1 MFWKHNTNASSQIEA
16 LLSKENVTLA
26 EVLDS
31 EEIINECRAQNK
43 MLIDFLQKPEVM
55 DELVNLITKEP
66 TLEMDEKLRFKHPN
80 VACELLT
87 CDVPTLNERLA
98 SDKALLE
105 KLYTFLKIEPPLN
118 PLLASYFSK
127 VMGVL
132 IAKKTEQ
139 NWLSYQFTCLQ
150 VLDFLKAKDDFI
162 QLLLRHLGTSAVMD
176 LILKLMTQ
184 VEGMEMRQ
192 NILNWLDSQ
201 RIMQSLVSLLNPKVD
216 KERHYNVAQLLCDFI
231 RTARDT
237 LRNST
242 ERVDPDPLLNTLES
256 TETVS
261 LLLDNILGEEKV
273 DSAIVG
279 GIQVLLS
286 LLDVYQ
292 NSLPKLNQTYS
303 TNINEEATDIE
314 QKQKIIQNT
323 TQAICCRIKDFHNL
337 LIEPPKQQ
345 PILTTVGLLD
355 PPLGNTRLQVT
366 RLFAALV
373 TTENEEVLKEIE
385 SCGTMNVL
393 LELLFKYQWNNF
405 LHLQVKSC
413 FISALNSNNS
423 DEKGDSLN
431 ALSKHLLVNCKL
443 IERIIEAWK
452 ENDEQQAQE
461 KGLRKGY
468 MGHLISLMNSIVEL
482 CSSTCL
488 GQYLKEQLPEVAKS
502 LDEFKETT
510 LSETNKIQDTLL
522 GGVHPD
528 VAVESSDSY
537 GDIPF
542 PQPSATQQQL
552 YSQYQVQNL
561 ASYIDGYSGFNDDNF
576 NDGDDTLQTIDH
588 RTDTSF
594 DLSSESELGRQQE
607 MFKRV
612 CAQTVNAFDDGDDNA
627 FDDAAAENTFRTV
640 IEKKDETGEY
650 GSDSD
655 EDLPRDDQE
664 AEDAGMDV
672 DPWSSPKLSAADG
685 SASDPVA
692 TNVDPWGT
700 DFGSTRSATSF
711 VPPYSTEVVVTAS
724 PEFGGWADF
733 SSARFDDNFSQSD
746 DVFQDAQQ
754 KITAMET
761 LRTSTPTP
769 VDAMEKS
776 EETAVK
782 DEKMETQK
790 PSEPAGAG
798 ITETADRVIQTG
810 SSEKLAANAV
820 EVKANDS
827 AAAGDMEGAK
837 CDTVVLVPPQF
848 VSQQGSKD
856 VKSTTEVIAAVTAT
870 PVVEPSKYVFQTSGN
885 HN

>member
-66 TLEMDEKLRFKHPN
+66 TLEIDEKIRFKYPN
-80 VACELLT
+80 IACELLT

-105 KLYTFLKIEPPLN
+105 KLYTFLNTDPPLN

-201 RIMQSLVSLLNPKVD
+201 RIMQSLVSLLNPKID

-256 TETVS
+256 AETVT
-261 LLLDNILGEEKV
+261 LLLENIFGEEKV
-273 DSAIVG
+273 DTAIVG

-303 TNINEEATDIE
+303 SNINEEASDIE
-314 QKQKIIQNT
+314 QKQKIVQNT

-345 PILTTVGLLD
+345 PILTTAGVLE

-366 RLFAALV
+366 RLFAALITV
-373 TTENEEVLKEIE
+373 ENEEVSKEIE
-385 SCGTMNVL
+385 SIGTMNVML
-393 LELLFKYQWNNF
+393 DLFFKYQWNNF
-405 LHLQVKSC
+405 LHTQVKSC
-413 FISALNSNNS
+413 FISALKSNRT
-423 DEKGDSLN
+423 DEKGESLN
-431 ALSKHLLVNCKL
+431 ALSRHLLINCKL

-468 MGHLISLMNSIVEL
+468 MGHLISLVNSIVDL
-482 CSSTCL
+482 CSNTCL
-488 GQYLKEQLPEVAKS
+488 GQYLKEQLPEVAQS

-510 LSETNKIQDTLL
+510 LSEANKIQDTLL

-528 VAVESSDSY
+528 VAVEGSDSY
-537 GDIPF
+537 ADIPF
-542 PQPSATQQQL
+542 PQSTALQQQL

-561 ASYIDGYSGFNDDNF
+561 ASYIDGYSGFNDDSF

-594 DLSSESELGRQQE
+594 DLSSESDLTRQHE

-612 CAQTVNAFDDGDDNA
+612 CAQTVNAFDDGDDGA
-627 FDDAAAENTFRTV
+627 FDDAAAEHTFRTV
-640 IEKKDETGEY
+640 IEKKDEPGDY

-655 EDLPRDDQE
+655 EDLPRDDQDGD
-664 AEDAGMDV
+664 DA
-672 DPWSSPKLSAADG
+672 WSSPKPLSAT
-685 SASDPVA
+685 ASGPA
-692 TNVDPWGT
+692 ANVDPWGA
-700 DFGSTRSATSF
+700 DFGSTRSSACFKSPTGADI
-711 VPPYSTEVVVTAS
+711 TAS
-724 PEFGGWADF
+724 AAADFGGWADF
-733 SSARFDDNFSQSD
+733 SSASFDNFAHSD

-754 KITAMET
+754 NQKAVAMET
-761 LRTSTPTP
+761 TPT
-769 VDAMEKS
+769 
-776 EETAVK
+776 TATATQKTGEVVAK
-782 DEKMETQK
+782 AEKMDTQK
-790 PSEPAGAG
+790 PPELIERA
-798 ITETADRVIQTG
+798 ETVDRISQTG
-810 SSEKLAANAV
+810 SEKAAANTDV
-820 EVKANDS
+820 EAKDA

-837 CDTVVLVPPQF
+837 RDTVVVVPVPLEPAQL
-848 VSQQGSKD
+848 GED
-856 VKSTTEVIAAVTAT
+856 IKSTTEVTAT
-870 PVVEPSKYVFQTSGN
+870 PVVEPSKSIGGD
-885 HN
+885 HNLEQPSPSTDKEKQQPSTEKV

>member
-16 LLSKENVTLA
+16 LLTKENVTLV

-66 TLEMDEKLRFKHPN
+66 TLEIDEKIRFKYPN
-80 VACELLT
+80 IACELLT

-105 KLYTFLKIEPPLN
+105 KLYTFLNTDPPLN

-201 RIMQSLVSLLNPKVD
+201 RIMQSLVSLLNPKID

-256 TETVS
+256 DETVT
-261 LLLDNILGEEKV
+261 LLLDNIFEEEKV

-303 TNINEEATDIE
+303 SNINEEASDIE
-314 QKQKIIQNT
+314 QKQKIILNT
-323 TQAICCRIKDFHNL
+323 TRAIYCRIKDFHNL

-345 PILTTVGLLD
+345 PILTTVGLLE

-366 RLFAALV
+366 RLFAALI
-373 TTENEEVLKEIE
+373 TAGNEEILREIE
-385 SCGTMNVL
+385 SIGTMNVML
-393 LELLFKYQWNNF
+393 DLFFKYQWNNF
-405 LHLQVKSC
+405 LHTQVKSC
-413 FISALNSNNS
+413 FISALKSNHT
-423 DEKGDSLN
+423 DEKGESLN

-461 KGLRKGY
+461 KGLRKGF
-468 MGHLISLMNSIVEL
+468 MGHLISLVNSIVEL
-482 CSSTCL
+482 CSNTCL
-488 GQYLKEQLPEVAKS
+488 GQYLKEQLPDVAQS

-528 VAVESSDSY
+528 VAVEGSDSY
-537 GDIPF
+537 ADIPF
-542 PQPSATQQQL
+542 PQSTALQQQL

-561 ASYIDGYSGFNDDNF
+561 ASYIDGYSGFNDDSF

-594 DLSSESELGRQQE
+594 DLSSESDLTRQHE

-612 CAQTVNAFDDGDDNA
+612 CAQTVNAFDDGDDGA
-627 FDDAAAENTFRTV
+627 FDDAAAEHTFRTV
-640 IEKKDETGEY
+640 IEKKDEPGDY

-655 EDLPRDDQE
+655 EDLPRDDQDGD
-664 AEDAGMDV
+664 DA
-672 DPWSSPKLSAADG
+672 WSSPKPLSAT
-685 SASDPVA
+685 ASGPVA
-692 TNVDPWGT
+692 NVDPWGA
-700 DFGSTRSATSF
+700 DFGSTRSASF
-711 VPPYSTEVVVTAS
+711 KS
-724 PEFGGWADF
+724 PTGADITPSEAADFGGWADF
-733 SSARFDDNFSQSD
+733 SSASFDNFAHSH

-754 KITAMET
+754 NQKAVAMET
-761 LRTSTPTP
+761 TPTSAAP
-769 VDAMEKS
+769 QKP
-776 EETAVK
+776 EEVVVK
-782 DEKMETQK
+782 AEKMDTQK
-790 PSEPAGAG
+790 LPEPVGK
-798 ITETADRVIQTG
+798 TETADRVSQTG
-810 SSEKLAANAV
+810 SEKAATSTV
-820 EVKANDS
+820 EVKVNDA

-837 CDTVVLVPPQF
+837 RDTGVVPVPLE
-848 VSQQGSKD
+848 SAHLSED
-856 VKSTTEVIAAVTAT
+856 VKSTTDVIAAVTAT
-870 PVVEPSKYVFQTSGN
+870 TVVEPSKSIGGDYKLEQPSPSTDKEKQQPSTEKV
-885 HN
+885 